1 MKVVFHAAAGPDL
14 AGRLQRL
21 PGLDVAVCRED
32 DPETLFDVLSE
43 CEVLW
48 HVLQR
53 CTAEII
59 GAAPRLKLI
68 QKIGVGVN
76 TIDLAAAKQRGIPVC
91 NLPGTNARA
100 VAELTLGLMLSVLRR
115 VPAFDRHLRSGIWT
129 DTGLQDGIGELG
141 GRTVGLIG
149 FGAIP
154 RILAP
159 ILTAMGCSV
168 IYTARNA
175 VADPAVTYRTLDH
188 LLAEADVVS
197 LHLPLVPETA
207 RVIDAAA
214 LARMKPGAILINTGR
229 GGLVDQAALVDA
241 LASGRIAG
249 AGLDVFETE
258 PLPDGDPL
266 LGLQNVVVTPHI
278 AWLTTGTFDRSFVLA
293 AENCRRIASGAPL
306 LNQVA

>member
-21 PGLDVAVCRED
+21 PGLDVVVCRED

-229 GGLVDQAALVDA
+229 GGLVDQAALMDA
-241 LASGRIAG
+241 LALGRIAG

>member
-21 PGLDVAVCRED
+21 PGLDVVVCRED